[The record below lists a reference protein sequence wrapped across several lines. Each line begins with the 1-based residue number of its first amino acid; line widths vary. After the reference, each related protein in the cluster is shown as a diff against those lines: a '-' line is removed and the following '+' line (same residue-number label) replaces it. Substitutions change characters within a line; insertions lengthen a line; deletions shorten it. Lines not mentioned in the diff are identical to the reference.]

1 MTHVAIGSEEFRDED
16 RQYAGSRFGDV
27 VRALFENPYQR
38 VWGGPGEPS
47 LPDEPV
53 TTETVFGDKLSAD
66 PPRFHRATARSLDSS
81 ADLRWGVDR
90 KGFTRFLHPHGVCLI
105 GRWEI
110 TADNPYSGYFAPGS
124 RALLVGRYSSGGSG
138 HRRGMVRSMSLVGKL
153 FPTTDPDHA
162 APLRTANFITQEDIG
177 GTRTASINDAVLLN
191 APDVTVFRRGPA
203 GALLVHVASA
213 FRRADAE
220 PTIRQ
225 LYPIAEL
232 GKPAGQATRAPEF
245 MRLLVDQ
252 NQPVISGEDLDVR
265 DEVMAHIFDAGDPTP
280 KRTLTF
286 TIDVTDDGRSSGTP
300 LRLRRTFQNWKRI
313 GRLVFDNAV
322 ISYNGDAVIHFAH
335 PTWRTDRNDPA
346 TATRV
351 NGKKVS

>member
-1 MTHVAIGSEEFRDED
+1 MTHVAIGSEELREED
-16 RQYAGSRFGDV
+16 RHYVGSRFRDV
-27 VRALFENPYQR
+27 VNALFENPYQR
-38 VWGGPGEPS
+38 VWGRPGEPS

-53 TTETVFGDKLSAD
+53 TIGTVFGDKLAAG
-66 PPRFHRATARSLDSS
+66 PPRFQRATERSLDSS

-110 TADNPYSGYFAPGS
+110 TAENPYSGYFTPGS
-124 RALLVGRYSSGGSG
+124 RALLVARYSSGANG
-138 HRRGMVRSMSLVGKL
+138 HRRGIVRSMSLVGKL
-153 FPTTDPDHA
+153 FPTTDPDHD
-162 APLRTANFITQEDIG
+162 APLRPANFITQEDIG
-177 GTRTASINDAVLLN
+177 GIRTASINDAVLLN

-203 GALLVHVASA
+203 GALLVHVAST

-232 GKPAGQATRAPEF
+232 GKLAGQPTVAPEF

-252 NQPVISGEDLDVR
+252 SQPVIPGEDLDVR
-265 DEVMAHIFDAGDPTP
+265 DEVMAQIFDPGDSTP

-286 TIDVTDDGRSSGTP
+286 TIDVTDEGRATGTP

-322 ISYNGDAVIHFAH
+322 ISYNGDAVIHFPH
-335 PTWRTDRNDPA
+335 PTWRKDRNDPT

-351 NGKKVS
+351 NGKKTT